1 MLVDDHNLIR
11 EALRLLLENLAGIK
25 VVADA
30 TDGRGALVL
39 LQKTRPD
46 VAVMDVAMPGLNGIE
61 ATRKITKDFPSVK
74 VISLSAHS
82 ESRFILHMFKAGAR
96 GYVLK
101 DCLTEELAAAIRT
114 VSKGKIYISSRIAD
128 TLVNDCIHKYIKDDF
143 TDFSLLTDRQR
154 QVLQL
159 LAEGKTAKQ
168 IAFIFGVSVK
178 TIETYR
184 QQLMD
189 KLNIHSIAGLT
200 KYAIREGMTSL

>member
-11 EALRLLLENLAGIK
+11 EALCLLLENRPGIK
-25 VVADA
+25 VAADA
-30 TDGRGALVL
+30 ADGRGALAL
-39 LQKTRPD
+39 LQKIKPD
-46 VAVMDVAMPGLNGIE
+46 VVVMDVAMAGLNGIE
-61 ATRKITKDFPSVK
+61 ATRKITKEFPAVK
-74 VISLSAHS
+74 VICLSAHS
-82 ESRFILHMFKAGAR
+82 ESRFILHMFKAGSR

-101 DCLTEELAAAIRT
+101 DCLAEELIGAIHC
-114 VSKGKIYISSRIAD
+114 VAKGQIYISPRIAD
-128 TLVNDCIHKYIKDDF
+128 TLVNDCINKYIKDDF

-168 IAFIFGVSVK
+168 IAFICGVSVK

-200 KYAIREGMTSL
+200 KYAIREGITSL